1 MKEELHRQLPPVRG
15 YPAHSAHAS
24 PPHPPLQT
32 SKMSPFGQYPCF
44 FSQCPKFRLILGIG
58 NASFCFMPKISR
70 LFEFFPE
77 KTKIFGYWRKKAA
90 YIPNLVI
97 RPPTPYPPQKR
108 KYAKK
113 AARQTRFPVCR
124 AAALLSYSV
133 SRRLSPP
140 ARGLPPYSQAPARQL
155 FCRRSLLCLRSSSSS
170 AFSVGDPEYDLI
182 AVDLKRQLLTL

>member
-113 AARQTRFPVCR
+113 AAQSAGRLPFYLIQFPDGFRLRPGDCPRIPKHQPGNYSAAGASSASEAAPPPRFP
-124 AAALLSYSV
+124 SV
-133 SRRLSPP
+133 IRNTIS
-140 ARGLPPYSQAPARQL
+140 
-155 FCRRSLLCLRSSSSS
+155 SLL
-170 AFSVGDPEYDLI
+170 
-182 AVDLKRQLLTL
+182 T